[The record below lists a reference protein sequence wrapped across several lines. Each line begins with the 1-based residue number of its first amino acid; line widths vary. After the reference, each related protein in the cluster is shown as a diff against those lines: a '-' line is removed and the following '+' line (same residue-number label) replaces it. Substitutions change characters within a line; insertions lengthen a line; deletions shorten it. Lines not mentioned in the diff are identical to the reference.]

1 MKIQHMSATSNQIL
15 LSPLVKLASNP
26 FAADEDDDI
35 EDDEIEDDNDKD
47 IKKKVST
54 KIAPAMSSLLYELD
68 LSQDNE
74 KGIFF

>member
-1 MKIQHMSATSNQIL
+1 M
-15 LSPLVKLASNP
+15 SNP
-26 FAADEDDDI
+26 NPLQYVVSLNPPMMLTNYCMAPLQVY
-35 EDDEIEDDNDKD
+35 EIEDDNDKD

>member
-35 EDDEIEDDNDKD
+35 EDDEIEDDNDY
-47 IKKKVST
+47 IY
-54 KIAPAMSSLLYELD
+54 L
-68 LSQDNE
+68 
-74 KGIFF
+74 